1 MVGGQHGLQIILLV
15 QEHVAVELKSRED
28 AVIALRKCFASDYRD
43 KETNCRSH
51 KKLSIKI
58 NE

>member
-1 MVGGQHGLQIILLV
+1 MVGGLPGLQITLLV

-43 KETNCRSH
+43 KEMNCISH
-51 KKLSIKI
+51 KSYLFKYK
-58 NE
+58 